1 MLAYPSLP
9 SLLPIIDYGTPKQCL
24 KKKNACKYV
33 SMETNKFLF

>member
-24 KKKNACKYV
+24 KKKECMQVCEYGN
-33 SMETNKFLF
+33 